1 MSQEETIR
9 YEVRHQQAGNQTK
22 PGLYGISYIAKN
34 WKLYVISLLLLLGGV
49 FLYLRYKKPGYI
61 ISANL
66 INRDKES
73 VNSWQPDELGKLKLH
88 SAITLAVKDLDLSVS
103 YQKKGWI
110 VNQDL
115 YQNSLVRFQLL
126 RTGAPIADRFEVSIK
141 NSNTYLLKH
150 GTRDAGAFAFAF
162 DKIYTTEIGSWM
174 ISKMPSYAEYQD
186 QTIIIDVQNPELIT
200 EKLFSK
206 LLSAVD
212 AHDRSLTVFSI
223 KDEVQSRGEAI
234 LKNVISQLTISLA
247 QESATSAEIDIRQ
260 INQQLL
266 KFDDKVDSLQVELNA
281 LSGEERNFQLSPV
294 AVNYLKAASANEIGR
309 NEINFKLMALN
320 NLSEYIKYQ
329 DLNTVLPPSTAVLS
343 NPSLAKLVGQLI
355 VLQSQR
361 QQLLEAHLET
371 DLAFKPLLQQ
381 TASIKALMARNI
393 LRLKSELLRRQAS
406 VQSFDQRTAQ
416 MLSSMPGRERN
427 LVNLKRKQINYEN
440 QYAFLLKRK
449 EEALLK
455 QAAHSPSL
463 LSQP

>member
-22 PGLYGISYIAKN
+22 PGLYGMSYVAKN
-34 WKLYVISLLLLLGGV
+34 WKLYVISLLLLLGAV

-88 SAITLAVKDLDLSVS
+88 SAITVAVKDLDLSVS

-115 YQNSLVRFQLL
+115 YQNSPVRFQLL
-126 RTGAPIADRFEVSIK
+126 RTGAPIADRFEVSIE

-150 GTRDAGAFAFAF
+150 GTRDAGAFAF

-200 EKLFSK
+200 EKLFSE

-234 LKNVISQLTISLA
+234 LKNVISQLNVSLA
-247 QESATSAEIDIRQ
+247 QESTTRAEIDIRQ

-281 LSGEERNFQLSPV
+281 LSGEERDFQLSPV

-309 NEINFKLMALN
+309 NEIHFKLMALN

-361 QQLLEAHLET
+361 HQLLEAHLET

-393 LRLKSELLRRQAS
+393 LRLRSELLRRQAS

-455 QAAHSPSL
+455 QAAHSPPL